1 MQYIHCV
8 PTAPAFKERGLTGYA
23 FGPLARKDLDLYYIE
38 VEGGHDTFM
47 ISKKITRIH
56 YILSGAGHFI
66 IDGRRYDVT
75 SGMVVEVPPKVE
87 YPTQAVCAWSRSAC
101 RDGGLETTGTPNGMR
116 MPSALGSV
124 HRCRMAR
131 GVAGYCGGGSSGNQ
145 PSLPFWL
152 PVGGQ
157 ASGKLRAAARWK
169 VNTKPH

>member
-87 YPTQAVCAWSRSAC
+87 YSYSGRMRLVAFCMPGWRFGNDWHTKWNEDAVGVGFSAP
-101 RDGGLETTGTPNGMR
+101 LPNGSWGSR
-116 MPSALGSV
+116 ILRWRIFRKSAVTAFLVASRRASLRETSRRGSV
-124 HRCRMAR
+124 E
-131 GVAGYCGGGSSGNQ
+131 G
-145 PSLPFWL
+145 
-152 PVGGQ
+152 
-157 ASGKLRAAARWK
+157 
-169 VNTKPH
+169 